1 MQWNACNDCETL
13 TLNKKSKIKQSPLK
27 IYTIMLIPT
36 IYTGRQNGWLP
47 SLFSELF
54 DNDSLL
60 NSTTF
65 GTSPAINVSEDSK
78 GYKVEVAAPGMTK
91 DDFAVSLAPDDT
103 LIISMEKKTGDVP
116 EKGEE
121 KQYLRREFSY
131 SKFEQRLS
139 LPDGADREHID
150 ASMSDGVLTISIPK
164 LPVEEKC
171 ETTRCIE
178 IR

>member
-1 MQWNACNDCETL
+1 MQSNVCIDCDTFTL
-13 TLNKKSKIKQSPLK
+13 IKKSKIKQSPLK

-121 KQYLRREFSY
+121 KKYLRREFSY

>member
-1 MQWNACNDCETL
+1 MQWNVCIDCDTF
-13 TLNKKSKIKQSPLK
+13 TLNKKPKIKQAPLK

-121 KQYLRREFSY
+121 KKYLRREFSY

>member
-1 MQWNACNDCETL
+1 MQWNVCIDCDTFTL
-13 TLNKKSKIKQSPLK
+13 IKKSKIKQSPLK

-103 LIISMEKKTGDVP
+103 LIISMEKKTGEVP

-121 KQYLRREFSY
+121 KKYLRREFSY

-139 LPDGADREHID
+139 LPEGADREHID

>member
-1 MQWNACNDCETL
+1 MQWNVCNDCDTF

-60 NSTTF
+60 TSTTC

-121 KQYLRREFSY
+121 KKYLRREFSY

>member
-1 MQWNACNDCETL
+1 
-13 TLNKKSKIKQSPLK
+13 
-27 IYTIMLIPT
+27 MLIPT

-91 DDFAVSLAPDDT
+91 DDFNIHLDENGDLVFTNKNLTVDG
-103 LIISMEKKTGDVP
+103 KT
-116 EKGEE
+116 EE
-121 KQYLRREFSY
+121 NTAIKAKRYAEN
-131 SKFEQRLS
+131 
-139 LPDGADREHID
+139 
-150 ASMSDGVLTISIPK
+150 
-164 LPVEEKC
+164 
-171 ETTRCIE
+171 
-178 IR
+178 

>member
-1 MQWNACNDCETL
+1 MQWNVCNDCDTF

-78 GYKVEVAAPGMTK
+78 GDKVEVAAPGMTK

-121 KQYLRREFSY
+121 KKYLRREFSY

>member
-1 MQWNACNDCETL
+1 MQWNVCIDCDTF
-13 TLNKKSKIKQSPLK
+13 TLNKKPKIKQSPLK

-121 KQYLRREFSY
+121 KKYLRREFSY
-131 SKFEQRLS
+131 SKVEQRLS

-150 ASMSDGVLTISIPK
+150 AAMSDGVLTISIPK

-171 ETTRCIE
+171 EAARCIE
-178 IR
+178 IK

>member
-1 MQWNACNDCETL
+1 MQWNVCIDCDTF
-13 TLNKKSKIKQSPLK
+13 TLNKKPKIKQSPLK

-103 LIISMEKKTGDVP
+103 LIISMEKKTGDAP

-121 KQYLRREFSY
+121 KKYLRREFSY

-139 LPDGADREHID
+139 LPEGADREHID

-178 IR
+178 IK

>member
-1 MQWNACNDCETL
+1 MQWNVCIDCDTFTL
-13 TLNKKSKIKQSPLK
+13 IKKSKIKQSPLK

-103 LIISMEKKTGDVP
+103 LIISMEKKTGNVP

-121 KQYLRREFSY
+121 KKYLRREFSY

>member
-1 MQWNACNDCETL
+1 MQWNVCIDCDTFTL
-13 TLNKKSKIKQSPLK
+13 IKKSKIKQSPLK

-54 DNDSLL
+54 DNNSLL

-121 KQYLRREFSY
+121 KKYLRREFSY

>member
-1 MQWNACNDCETL
+1 MQWNVCIDCDTFTL
-13 TLNKKSKIKQSPLK
+13 IKKSKIKQSPLK

-121 KQYLRREFSY
+121 KKYLRREFSY

-178 IR
+178 IK

>member
-1 MQWNACNDCETL
+1 MQWNVCNDCDTF

-36 IYTGRQNGWLP
+36 IYSGRQNGWLP

-54 DNDSLL
+54 DNDNMLS
-60 NSTTF
+60 STMF

-103 LIISMEKKTGDVP
+103 LIISMEKKTGDAP

-121 KQYLRREFSY
+121 KKYLRREFSY

-164 LPVEEKC
+164 LPVEEKF

>member
-1 MQWNACNDCETL
+1 
-13 TLNKKSKIKQSPLK
+13 
-27 IYTIMLIPT
+27 MLIPT

-103 LIISMEKKTGDVP
+103 LIISMEKKTGNVP
-116 EKGEE
+116 KRA
-121 KQYLRREFSY
+121 KRRNISVANSPTASSNSVSRSPMVPTASTSMPRCPTACSPSASPNFPLRRSAKPHAA
-131 SKFEQRLS
+131 SKSDKAQR
-139 LPDGADREHID
+139 PERQAFQIADVRT
-150 ASMSDGVLTISIPK
+150 GT
-164 LPVEEKC
+164 
-171 ETTRCIE
+171 
-178 IR
+178 

>member
-1 MQWNACNDCETL
+1 MQWNVCIDCDTF
-13 TLNKKSKIKQSPLK
+13 TLNKKPKIKQSPLK

-121 KQYLRREFSY
+121 KKYLRREFSY

>member
-1 MQWNACNDCETL
+1 
-13 TLNKKSKIKQSPLK
+13 
-27 IYTIMLIPT
+27 
-36 IYTGRQNGWLP
+36 
-47 SLFSELF
+47 
-54 DNDSLL
+54 
-60 NSTTF
+60 
-65 GTSPAINVSEDSK
+65 
-78 GYKVEVAAPGMTK
+78 MTK

-121 KQYLRREFSY
+121 KKYLRREFSY